1 MTGDLLE
8 VWRVHDEINLW
19 LIENIPD
26 AGFEAVTL
34 LKTGRPS
41 TGRNVARVFAHMH
54 EVRRAHLGREFLK
67 GVPHFAPGSSPPRA
81 ELEMAFRASGRA
93 MEGRLARIVEQRE
106 RIKDRPGLIL
116 LGYLI
121 SHDSH
126 HRGQILLALKQSGV
140 RMPDEA
146 RFGIWEH
153 WGRAKLVT
161 GGAAR

>member
-1 MTGDLLE
+1 MET
-8 VWRVHDEINLW
+8 
-19 LIENIPD
+19 
-26 AGFEAVTL
+26 
-34 LKTGRPS
+34 
-41 TGRNVARVFAHMH
+41 
-54 EVRRAHLGREFLK
+54 
-67 GVPHFAPGSSPPRA
+67 
-81 ELEMAFRASGRA
+81 AFRASGRA
-93 MEGRLARIVEQRE
+93 LEGRLARIVEQQE

-153 WGRAKLVT
+153 WFRAKLVT
-161 GGAAR
+161 GGAR